1 VLPSATAAET
11 LSEGMSFVRVDFY
24 EINRTPRFGEMT
36 FYPETGMGR
45 FDPPEY
51 DAIIGK
57 LWR

>member
-1 VLPSATAAET
+1 MLAAAET

-24 EINRTPRFGEMT
+24 EINGTPRFGEMT
-36 FYPETGMGR
+36 FYQGAGLEP

-51 DAIIGK
+51 DAIIGA